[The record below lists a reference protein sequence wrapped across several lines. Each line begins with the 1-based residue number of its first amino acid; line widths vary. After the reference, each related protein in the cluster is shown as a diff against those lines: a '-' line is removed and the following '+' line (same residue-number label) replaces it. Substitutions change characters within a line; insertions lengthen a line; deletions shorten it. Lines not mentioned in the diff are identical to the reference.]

1 MSVDWVYIKYI
12 LRQTKRYKKRREV
25 PEILYYEALV
35 LNEYMK
41 DKLMYESQYDRLS
54 RWLSDV
60 DINKLNKN
68 TKLSMVHSRELN
80 NKKSIR
86 ALLYCLLSYLPCY
99 IVGGIC
105 YCLSGNK
112 LFIESVL
119 TSPDLLGWLIILI
132 YVCGLLNLIKVKEEL
147 AVSEYDLT
155 YPELLDLD
163 MRLLRKD
170 K

>member
-1 MSVDWVYIKYI
+1 M
-12 LRQTKRYKKRREV
+12 
-25 PEILYYEALV
+25 
-35 LNEYMK
+35 
-41 DKLMYESQYDRLS
+41 
-54 RWLSDV
+54 
-60 DINKLNKN
+60 
-68 TKLSMVHSRELN
+68 
-80 NKKSIR
+80 
-86 ALLYCLLSYLPCY
+86 
-99 IVGGIC
+99 
-105 YCLSGNK
+105 
-112 LFIESVL
+112 FIESVL